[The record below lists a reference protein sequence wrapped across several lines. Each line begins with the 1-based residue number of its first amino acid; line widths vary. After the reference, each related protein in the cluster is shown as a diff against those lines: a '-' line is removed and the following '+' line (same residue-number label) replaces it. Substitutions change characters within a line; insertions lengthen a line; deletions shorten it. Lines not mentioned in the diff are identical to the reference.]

1 MSSLSMQRKELGAVV
16 FLSSDSPMASIATTT
31 TNNRRHTGLHT
42 LKALVKLA
50 KIRCTLLTVH
60 CTHTQESCLI
70 SEYCEVHLTSR
81 SRCIQN
87 SHCQEMR
94 TSRVRLNNGVI
105 SVTLERCIHL
115 RIHIHMYICTYVHT
129 YIHTYN
135 FYTLYVPPFV
145 SEHNQTLP
153 GLRSMVSSSNRIRA
167 ALPVFL
173 KTPSMFI
180 PFSRM

>member
-16 FLSSDSPMASIATTT
+16 FLRGDSPMASIATTT

-60 CTHTQESCLI
+60 CTQESCLI

-105 SVTLERCIHL
+105 SVNLERCIHYVYT
-115 RIHIHMYICTYVHT
+115 YICMYVHTNIHT

-135 FYTLYVPPFV
+135 FYTCVCASV
-145 SEHNQTLP
+145 C
-153 GLRSMVSSSNRIRA
+153 I
-167 ALPVFL
+167 
-173 KTPSMFI
+173 
-180 PFSRM
+180 